1 MNLTREFLKAKH
13 WQLFLL
19 LVGLPMVAQF
29 FLLTSFVASMT
40 SGGFP
45 DTSIVSPTFFAF
57 PLLAALALG
66 VMFGW
71 LWSVAIG
78 LQPKIPSHISMKV
91 PKFKV
96 HFFIPLVYTFT
107 LLVGMTIFMRLPFT
121 PEESDSQFNS
131 GFDSLFML
139 IIIPHLLS
147 MYCLFYCLYFTAKTM
162 MTAELQ
168 RETSFSDFAGEFFL
182 FWFHPIGV
190 WVIQPRINKM
200 AENLDETQR

>member
-40 SGGFP
+40 SGGPP
-45 DTSIVSPTFFAF
+45 DPTIFSSTFMIF

-78 LQPKIPSHISMKV
+78 LQSKIPSHISMKV

-200 AENLDETQR
+200 AEDLDETHK

>member
-19 LVGLPMVAQF
+19 MFAVPLLFQVFLMASLVTNLAKGDP
-29 FLLTSFVASMT
+29 
-40 SGGFP
+40 P
-45 DTSIVSPTFFAF
+45 DPTVFSPIMMIF
-57 PLLAALALG
+57 PLLIMLCVG
-66 VMFGW
+66 TMFGW

-78 LQPKIPSHISMKV
+78 LQPKVPSHIKMKV

-96 HFFIPLVYTFT
+96 LFFIPVTYIVIIMTGVMILLSQPYTPSENNQPNVGLIGLSMLV
-107 LLVGMTIFMRLPFT
+107 
-121 PEESDSQFNS
+121 
-131 GFDSLFML
+131 
-139 IIIPHLLS
+139 IIPLHLFS
-147 MYCLFYCLYFTAKTM
+147 IFCIFYCLYFAAKTM

-190 WVIQPRINKM
+190 WVIQPRINKL
-200 AENLDETQR
+200 AENLDETQK